1 MNDPVPVSRFHRF
14 GDLSRDVAGLVDWYR
29 TFEQSIRQ
37 RRTVHEF
44 HDQRG
49 DAAGPLQSMDR
60 SDVWMIQRRQRLR
73 LAVESRE
80 RSASVATA
88 SGSTLTATWRD
99 RLVSLAPQ
107 PKFVG
112 PCSARGH

>member
-44 HDQRG
+44 HDQRVMPPARSSPWI
-49 DAAGPLQSMDR
+49 AAMFG
-60 SDVWMIQRRQRLR
+60 
-73 LAVESRE
+73 
-80 RSASVATA
+80 
-88 SGSTLTATWRD
+88 
-99 RLVSLAPQ
+99 
-107 PKFVG
+107 
-112 PCSARGH
+112 